1 MMKITNLKLY
11 FQLIVSWCE
20 PIFREDSMRLTSQS
34 TQSTNYN
41 YTGKLGDFTINIER
55 FLKVTTID

>member
-20 PIFREDSMRLTSQS
+20 PIFREDSMRLTSISQ
-34 TQSTNYN
+34 QCTNLN
-41 YTGKLGDFTINIER
+41 ITGETDRFYKQTKLKDF
-55 FLKVTTID
+55 